1 MSDLAKKECIPCKGG
16 VPPMGLEQAEEMIRQ
31 IHSDWKL
38 IDTHHIERVWIF
50 NDFES
55 ALQFVNAA
63 GAICEEQNHHAD
75 FELGWGRVKAMIW
88 THKINGLTES
98 DFFLAAKFDEI

>member
-1 MSDLAKKECIPCKGG
+1 MSELAKKQCIPCKGG
-16 VPPMGLEQAEEMIRQ
+16 VPRMGLEQAEEMIQQ
-31 IHSDWKL
+31 IQSDWKL

-50 NDFES
+50 PNFES
-55 ALQFVNAA
+55 ALQFVNSA
-63 GAICEEQNHHAD
+63 GAICEEQDHHAD

>member
-63 GAICEEQNHHAD
+63 GEICEEQNHHAD

>member
-16 VPPMGLEQAEEMIRQ
+16 IPPIELEQAEETIRQ

-38 IDTHHIERVWIF
+38 IETHHIERVWIF
-50 NDFES
+50 PNFES
-55 ALQFVNAA
+55 ALQFVNSAS
-63 GAICEEQNHHAD
+63 AICEEQDHHAD